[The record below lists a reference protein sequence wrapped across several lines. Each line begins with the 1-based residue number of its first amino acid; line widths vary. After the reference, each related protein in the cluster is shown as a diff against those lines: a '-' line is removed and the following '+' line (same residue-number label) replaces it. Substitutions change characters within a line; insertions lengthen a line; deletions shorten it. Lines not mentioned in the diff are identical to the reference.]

1 MRPFTDSRSERECVA
16 RGSIAYSA
24 VTQPRPLPLRQR
36 GTPSVTDAA
45 HSTRVLPNST
55 STEPSAW
62 SSQLRVMRTGRSA
75 SSARPSGRG
84 MSANLQKNGLSDVE
98 DPVRTGDCDLTVVC
112 GGRLFER
119 TVLVTPGHQV
129 GQHELARTRPRCVLP
144 CLLAGEVNVRGVVVA
159 FEVRRLAQEQVGV
172 TRELHQLLAD
182 TTVGGVRER
191 LTACGQP
198 HRIGLD
204 RVVDALSLD
213 GERAEIDGAGTTCG
227 MEVVDLVEQVLYR
240 LAEGRGD
247 MIGDVARAVDG
258 QAGRVA
264 AGVVATRVRV
274 RDEVEEVVAVHVAD
288 HHGVEVEQTD
298 RALQGAGRPVAGVEE
313 QLVAV
318 VFDQVR
324 RTGRLRPRERPG
336 AADDGELH
344 ALLPSS
350 CGDRSARATS
360 PTSGPRNRRP
370 SRPNG
375 SGSPVARNRCSGAGS
390 VSSRNVPS
398 RASSVQT
405 S

>member
-1 MRPFTDSRSERECVA
+1 MRPFTDSRSERVCVA

-24 VTQPRPLPLRQR
+24 VTQPRPLPLRHR

-84 MSANLQKNGLSDVE
+84 IRDLSDVE
-98 DPVRTGDCDLTVVC
+98 DPVGTGDCDLAVVC

-129 GQHELARTRPRCVLP
+129 GQDELACASPRCVLP
-144 CLLAGEVNVRGVVVA
+144 CLLAGEVDVRGVVVA
-159 FEVRRLAQEQVGV
+159 FEVRRLAQEQVRV

-213 GERAEIDGAGTTCG
+213 GKRAEIDGAGTTCG
-227 MEVVDLVEQVLYR
+227 MEVV
-240 LAEGRGD
+240 
-247 MIGDVARAVDG
+247 
-258 QAGRVA
+258 
-264 AGVVATRVRV
+264 
-274 RDEVEEVVAVHVAD
+274 
-288 HHGVEVEQTD
+288 
-298 RALQGAGRPVAGVEE
+298 
-313 QLVAV
+313 
-318 VFDQVR
+318 
-324 RTGRLRPRERPG
+324 
-336 AADDGELH
+336 
-344 ALLPSS
+344 
-350 CGDRSARATS
+350 
-360 PTSGPRNRRP
+360 
-370 SRPNG
+370 
-375 SGSPVARNRCSGAGS
+375 
-390 VSSRNVPS
+390 
-398 RASSVQT
+398 
-405 S
+405 